1 VTKKSSDFKAGVKIK
16 STPSNTKKGGSKRGK
31 KGDDDDDFDAADEEG
46 EEGDGGKSG
55 SLWERR

>member
-1 VTKKSSDFKAGVKIK
+1 MTKKSSDFKAGVKIK